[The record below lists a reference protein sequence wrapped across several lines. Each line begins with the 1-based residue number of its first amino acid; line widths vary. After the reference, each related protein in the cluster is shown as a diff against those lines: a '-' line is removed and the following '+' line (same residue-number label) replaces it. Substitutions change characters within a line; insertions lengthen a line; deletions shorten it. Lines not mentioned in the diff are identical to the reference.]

1 MVDPLNY
8 GQRQWQLI
16 LSEYD
21 ERMRARVQGLV
32 LAHSHELAEDFYS
45 QMMLQ
50 PQAQEFLDHE
60 VVHQR
65 LHASMVRWLEMVF
78 SLQSPDAIPEAVE
91 RQFEVGK
98 VHARINLPINLVS
111 MGARLHKQRL
121 LKYIT
126 QLWTTPAE
134 WLHATLYV
142 QAVMDLSIELM
153 SLAYVTNSNQKSRA
167 AEAYRL
173 HTLSL
178 NLAVERE
185 RQRAALLDWSHELM
199 FALHSGEAK
208 LRRLSRSDF
217 GLWFYHQAST
227 VFEGAPEIKQIEQV
241 LQQLDDVLL
250 PSLINPLNSSDSH
263 AISSPLNHSSRINA
277 QGSVS
282 EQGSLSGIMVEKMSR
297 LQQEVKA
304 IIYFMTTMFD
314 RYIELEQGR
323 DTLTRLLDRR
333 FLPAVMNREL
343 KLAKRNEGAF
353 SVVLFDIDHFKAI
366 NDNHGHEA
374 GDLVLQQIAN
384 LVAGS
389 VRSSDFV
396 FRYGGEE
403 LLVVLVEVAAEQALS
418 IAENIR
424 LKLMSNPLQLSNQ
437 QNLRVTMSGGV
448 ATFDGHPD
456 YDHLINRADKALY
469 QAKEQGR
476 NCCLVAL

>member
-1 MVDPLNY
+1 MIDPLNY
-8 GQRQWQLI
+8 GQRQWHII
-16 LSEYD
+16 LSDYD
-21 ERMRARVQGLV
+21 VSMRARVRDLV

-45 QMMLQ
+45 QMLQ
-50 PQAQEFLDHE
+50 QPEAQEFLANE

-65 LHASMVRWLEMVF
+65 LYASMVRWLEQVF
-78 SLQSPDAIPEAVE
+78 SLQTPEAIPEAVE

-98 VHARINLPINLVS
+98 VHARISLPINLVS

-121 LKYIT
+121 LEYIT
-126 QLWTTPAE
+126 QIWSSPTD
-134 WLHATLYV
+134 WLHAALYV
-142 QAVMDLSIELM
+142 QAVMDVSIELM
-153 SLAYVTNSNQKSRA
+153 SLAYVTDADHKSRA

-199 FALHSGEAK
+199 FALHSGEPALK
-208 LRRLSRSDF
+208 SVSRSEF
-217 GLWFYHQAST
+217 GLWFHHQAST
-227 VFEGAPEIKQIEQV
+227 VFDGASEIKQIEQV
-241 LQQLDDVLL
+241 LQHIDQVLL
-250 PSLINPLNSSDSH
+250 PSLQP
-263 AISSPLNHSSRINA
+263 
-277 QGSVS
+277 S
-282 EQGSLSGIMVEKMSR
+282 ENGQHNYAKIMIEKMAQ

-304 IIYFMTTMFD
+304 IIYFMSTLFD

-333 FLPAVMNREL
+333 FLPAVMNREVQ
-343 KLAKRNEGAF
+343 LAKRNGGVF

-366 NDNHGHEA
+366 NDTHGHEG
-374 GDLVLQQIAN
+374 GDLVLQQVAN
-384 LVAGS
+384 LVASS

-403 LLVVLVEVAAEQALS
+403 LLLVLVEVAAEQALT

-424 LKLMSNPLQLSNQ
+424 VKLMDNALQLPEHQ
-437 QNLRVTMSGGV
+437 TTQVTMSGGV

-456 YDHLINRADKALY
+456 YEHLINRADKALY
-469 QAKEQGR
+469 QAKAKGR
-476 NCCLVAL
+476 NICLIAD

>member
-1 MVDPLNY
+1 MIDPLNY
-8 GQRQWQLI
+8 GQRQWHLI
-16 LSEYD
+16 LSNYE
-21 ERMRARVQGLV
+21 EGMRVRVRDLV
-32 LAHSHELAEDFYS
+32 LAHSHELAEKFYD

-50 PQAQEFLDHE
+50 PQAQEFLAHE

-65 LHASMVRWLEMVF
+65 LHASMVRWLEQVF
-78 SLQSPDAIPEAVE
+78 SLQTPEAIPAAVE

-111 MGARLHKQRL
+111 AGARLHKQRL
-121 LKYIT
+121 LEYIT
-126 QLWTTPAE
+126 QIWHTPSD
-134 WLHATLYV
+134 WLHAALYV
-142 QAVMDLSIELM
+142 QEVMDVSIELM
-153 SLAYVTNSNQKSRA
+153 SLAYVSNADHKSRA

-185 RQRAALLDWSHELM
+185 RQRAAVLDWSHELM
-199 FALHSGEAK
+199 FALHSGESVLK
-208 LRRLSRSDF
+208 GLSRSEF
-217 GLWFYHQAST
+217 GLWFHHQAST
-227 VFEGAPEIKQIEQV
+227 VFDGASEVKQIERV
-241 LQQLDDVLL
+241 LQHIDRELL
-250 PSLINPLNSSDSH
+250 PSM
-263 AISSPLNHSSRINA
+263 
-277 QGSVS
+277 
-282 EQGSLSGIMVEKMSR
+282 SGETDLVVEKMAK

-333 FLPAVMNREL
+333 FLPAVMNREVQ
-343 KLAKRNEGAF
+343 LAKRNAGVF
-353 SVVLFDIDHFKAI
+353 SVVLFDIDHFKAV
-366 NDNHGHEA
+366 NDSHGHEG

-384 LVAGS
+384 LIASS

-424 LKLMSNPLQLSNQ
+424 LKLLDNPLQLAGQKTTS
-437 QNLRVTMSGGV
+437 VTISGGV

-456 YDHLINRADKALY
+456 YEHLINRADKALY
-469 QAKEQGR
+469 QAKERGR
-476 NCCLVAL
+476 NRCLVAL